1 VKAVIRWISRLLDGP
16 GDAAGV
22 SFRTWQQR
30 LIQKRLTL
38 SVAIA
43 LSYFSS
49 FTVISGFRLHWQGQS
64 LDLRTTTNLMTAIS
78 LGGLMVWLHTPMGR
92 RHPMVT
98 FLGLSWAI
106 TILTNVSQ
114 TITGIIVP
122 DLKGWIMTFFAQAT
136 IMPFRWQW
144 HLVSQLGAYAYY
156 LGVNGLVFRHPIFP
170 PGVVAGD
177 LLFDMAWN
185 SALPTLA
192 VYLYER
198 LSQAEFETKQKLR
211 AEQQR
216 SRQLLLNVLPE
227 SIAERLLQ
235 EPTVIAD
242 HFAEVT
248 VLFADIVG
256 FTQLSTQKSPDEI
269 VQLLNEVFSRF
280 DELAEQY
287 GLEKIKTI
295 GDAYMVVAGIP
306 YQRPDHAAA
315 IADMALAMRSTLQA
329 YNQRTGQTL
338 AIRTGIHSGPVIAGV
353 IGLKKFAYDLW
364 GDTVNTASRMESHG
378 LPDEIQLTQST
389 YEHLKHHYHF
399 QVRGAVEIKGKG
411 SMTTYLLL
419 KATQDP
425 VGEM

>member
-1 VKAVIRWISRLLDGP
+1 MKAVIRWIAQLFEAP
-16 GDAAGV
+16 GDNSGG
-22 SFRTWQQR
+22 SFRAWQQR
-30 LIQKRLTL
+30 LIQKRLVL
-38 SVAIA
+38 GVAIG
-43 LSYFSS
+43 LSYFFS
-49 FTVISGFRLHWQGQS
+49 FTVISGLRLHWHGQS
-64 LDLRTTTNLMTAIS
+64 LDLRTTINLITTMCLGS
-78 LGGLMVWLHTPMGR
+78 LMLWLRTPMGR
-92 RHPMVT
+92 RRPMVT

-106 TILTNVSQ
+106 TILTNTGQ
-114 TITGIIVP
+114 TITGVIVP

-144 HLVSQLGAYAYY
+144 HLIAQLGAYAYY
-156 LGVNGLVFRHPIFP
+156 FGVNGLVFRLQIFP
-170 PGVVAGD
+170 AGIVAGD

-198 LSQAEFETKQKLR
+198 LSQAEFETKQKLQ

-216 SRQLLLNVLPE
+216 SRQLLLNILPE

-235 EPTVIAD
+235 APTVIAD
-242 HFAEVT
+242 HFAHVT

-269 VQLLNEVFSRF
+269 VQLLNEIFSRF

-306 YQRPDHAAA
+306 FQRPDHAAA
-315 IADMALAMRSTLQA
+315 IADMALAMRSTLQD
-329 YNQRTGQTL
+329 YNQRTGQSL
-338 AIRTGIHSGPVIAGV
+338 AIRIGIHSGPVIAGV

-364 GDTVNTASRMESHG
+364 GDTVNIASRMESHG
-378 LPDEIQLTQST
+378 LPDEIQLTQTT
-389 YEHLKHHYHF
+389 YEHLKHGYHV

-411 SMTTYLLL
+411 AMTTYLLV
-419 KATQDP
+419 QSH
-425 VGEM
+425 EEQ